1 MVSTADLLQK
11 PKNKFWRVKCNA
23 CGNEQIVFSCASTKI
38 HCLVCNA
45 LLAETTAHKIKLKNA
60 KKLREYN

>member
-1 MVSTADLLQK
+1 MGSREELIAK
-11 PKNKFWRVKCNA
+11 PKNKFYRIKCNA

-38 HCLVCNA
+38 KCLVCNA
-45 LLAETTAHKIKLKNA
+45 ELAETTGHKIKLKNA